1 MERISLASKRKI
13 IFEKLFQRIKT
24 DDLVQLFVSVSLNCF
39 KQQDVLKTLENMQ
52 QINRELKTKPNKA
65 KTHTH
70 THIEHS
76 M

>member
-1 MERISLASKRKI
+1 MESKRKR

-24 DDLVQLFVSVSLNCF
+24 DDLVLFVSVSLNCF
-39 KQQDVLKTLENMQ
+39 KQQDVLKALKNMQ

-65 KTHTH
+65 KKKTKKTHT
-70 THIEHS
+70 EYS